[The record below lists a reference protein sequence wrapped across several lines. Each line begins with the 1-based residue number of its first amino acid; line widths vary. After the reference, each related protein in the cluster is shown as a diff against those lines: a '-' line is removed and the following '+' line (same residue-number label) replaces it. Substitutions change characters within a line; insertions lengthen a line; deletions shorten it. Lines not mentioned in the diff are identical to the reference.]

1 VKQLVQQIMDIIT
14 ATRPAVES
22 FWVGVGLA
30 AVMGGLSYLSD
41 TNGTFTIQAL
51 LGGALGGVLNYI
63 TSKSRREETKAVKA
77 DADKRIESVLFP
89 PEGHTDY

>member
-1 VKQLVQQIMDIIT
+1 MKQLIQQIMDIIT

-22 FWVGVGLA
+22 VWVGIALA

-77 DADKRIESVLFP
+77 DADKRVESVLFP
-89 PEGHTDY
+89 EPGTDDY